1 MGLKKLKKQAEDNTS
16 VTKGTNNNQEV
27 LKAGTPNDHSRKHLT
42 SETVVGASVGSTIN
56 MDNYES
62 LRVDV
67 WLTDTVAE
75 NETTEQAYNRVV
87 KVVDSTLNDIVNQY
101 QE

>member
-1 MGLKKLKKQAEDNTS
+1 MGD
-16 VTKGTNNNQEV
+16 
-27 LKAGTPNDHSRKHLT
+27 
-42 SETVVGASVGSTIN
+42 
-56 MDNYES
+56 YES

>member
-16 VTKGTNNNQEV
+16 VTKGTKNNQEV

-67 WLTDTVAE
+67 WLSDTVKE
-75 NETTEQAYNRVV
+75 DETVEQAYERILGVI
-87 KVVDSTLNDIVNQY
+87 DSTLKSTVESY
-101 QE
+101 SE

>member
-27 LKAGTPNDHSRKHLT
+27 LKVGTPNDHSRKHLT

-67 WLTDTVAE
+67 WLSDTVKE
-75 NETTEQAYNRVV
+75 DETVEQAYERILGVI
-87 KVVDSTLNDIVNQY
+87 DSTLKGTVESY
-101 QE
+101 SE